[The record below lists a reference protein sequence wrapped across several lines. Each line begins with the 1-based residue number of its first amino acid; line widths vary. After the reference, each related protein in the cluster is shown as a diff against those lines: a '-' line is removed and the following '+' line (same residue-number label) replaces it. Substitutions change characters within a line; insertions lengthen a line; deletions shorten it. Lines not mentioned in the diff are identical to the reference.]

1 MDYLGLVEMDQL
13 KGGWMVER
21 VFSRCHEPLDTCGGD
36 GGSLVGDSPGNSYEL
51 TRTSV
56 DGLVKGG
63 MDA

>member
-1 MDYLGLVEMDQL
+1 ME
-13 KGGWMVER
+13 WMLER
-21 VFSRCHEPLDTCGGD
+21 VFSRCHELVDTPGGD
-36 GGSLVGDSPGNSYEL
+36 GGSLVGDFPGNSYEL

>member
-1 MDYLGLVEMDQL
+1 
-13 KGGWMVER
+13 MVER

-51 TRTSV
+51 TRSSV